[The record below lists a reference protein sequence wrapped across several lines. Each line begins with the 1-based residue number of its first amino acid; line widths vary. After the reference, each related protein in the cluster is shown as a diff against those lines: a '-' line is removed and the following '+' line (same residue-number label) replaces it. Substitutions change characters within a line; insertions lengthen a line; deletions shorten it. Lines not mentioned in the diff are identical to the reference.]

1 MLLVSGASV
10 ILGLALCEGND
21 VVRGQQE
28 MQIQR
33 TFPLSDS
40 LNYRLATRL
49 DESRIKRNWGK
60 LKRGMRP
67 NEVEALLGRPIK
79 ITSGVYDNSF
89 TWYYGNRSVIFDIT
103 KDYVRYWD
111 VQK

>member
-1 MLLVSGASV
+1 MSAFRYSIV
-10 ILGLALCEGND
+10 ILGLTLLGGNA
-21 VVRGQQE
+21 VICGQQE
-28 MQIQR
+28 TQIQR
-33 TFPLSDS
+33 TFLLPDS
-40 LNYRLATRL
+40 LKNQLATKV
-49 DESRIKRNWGK
+49 DESRVKRNWSK

-67 NEVEALLGRPIK
+67 KEVEALLGKPVK
-79 ITSGVYDNSF
+79 IASGVHDNSF